1 MTAASN
7 PGKTRKWL
15 QRVVLAVV
23 IWTAIGLVFAL
34 PALTDGRNWHKSL
47 LASLAQWWSWGLLTP
62 SSLLW
67 TKGYRSPAS
76 SLCGGGSQLLL
87 SFVFTAAYIYLFAA
101 VLAVMRLDPWAQ
113 LLDGKLLLSALRG
126 MFLWSVLVYCL
137 IVGVWQAYLYH
148 QRYLSG
154 ELRMERLERASVK
167 PVSMRCACNWT
178 RIFFSTRLIPFLRR
192 WSASRGWPGR

>member
-1 MTAASN
+1 M
-7 PGKTRKWL
+7 
-15 QRVVLAVV
+15 VLAVV

-62 SSLLW
+62 LIIAVDQRLPFSSKQLM
-67 TKGYRSPAS
+67 RRVVA
-76 SLCGGGSQLLL
+76 QLLL

-126 MFLWSVLVYCL
+126 MSCGACL
-137 IVGVWQAYLYH
+137 SI
-148 QRYLSG
+148 
-154 ELRMERLERASVK
+154 AS
-167 PVSMRCACNWT
+167 S
-178 RIFFSTRLIPFLRR
+178 
-192 WSASRGWPGR
+192 